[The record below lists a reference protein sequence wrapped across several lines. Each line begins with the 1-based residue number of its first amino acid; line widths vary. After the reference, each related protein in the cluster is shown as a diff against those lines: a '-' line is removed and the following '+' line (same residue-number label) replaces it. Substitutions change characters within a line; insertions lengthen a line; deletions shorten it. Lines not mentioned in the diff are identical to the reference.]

1 MQMPRQIN
9 TDTHKHTHT
18 HTHTYTDRQ
27 KPGHTHTHTHTH
39 TQGPSPFTAFHSKV
53 EAPSFQRSA
62 PQAFRHQ
69 GPLSQKTVFHR
80 AMRGKDGF
88 RLIQSHRIDQARHF
102 YYSHTSCN
110 FRPSGTGTQTLGIP
124 CPEEMSVLQGSRT
137 LPVVWGEL
145 QVTEALSIS
154 PHHHDDFLPQG
165 RQPLSLFPAIP
176 GTMRAPWCSA
186 MSAGSQAQAPARKHD
201 PIPLRLSKP
210 CATPA

>member
-9 TDTHKHTHT
+9 TDTHKH
-18 HTHTYTDRQ
+18 R
-27 KPGHTHTHTHTH
+27 HTHTHTHIHRPTKTWTYTH
-39 TQGPSPFTAFHSKV
+39 THTLRDHPPSQPSTAKWG
-53 EAPSFQRSA
+53 APSFQRSA

-80 AMRGKDGF
+80 AMRGEDGF

-124 CPEEMSVLQGSRT
+124 CPEEMSVLQGAQT
-137 LPVVWGEL
+137 LPVVCSEL

-154 PHHHDDFLPQG
+154 QHRHGDFLSQG
-165 RQPLSLFPAIP
+165 RQPLSLFPAVQ

-186 MSAGSQAQAPARKHD
+186 VSAGSQAQAPARKHD